1 MAKITTIRTDMP
13 MATPISTADDRLTLA
28 QWLSPAFPI
37 GGFAYSQGLEEPM
50 ATGHVRTAADVEAW
64 LRDCLRF
71 GTPKMD
77 AIIVAQARR
86 GADAGMLSDLILA
99 YASCAER
106 ELELMEQGRAFSAL
120 MAAMSDETVS
130 IRPFPV
136 AVGLATRALSL
147 PDTEVIA
154 LFLHGVAAQMI
165 SAATRFL
172 PLGQSEA
179 QAMLARL
186 APLLTSLATEAAA
199 AQLDDIATFTPGAD
213 MAAMRHETLEVRIFR
228 T

>member
-1 MAKITTIRTDMP
+1 
-13 MATPISTADDRLTLA
+13 MATPISTAEDRLRLA
-28 QWLSPAFPI
+28 QWLSPAFPV

-50 ATGHVRTAADVEAW
+50 ATGRVRTAAQVEAW
-64 LRDCLRF
+64 LRDCLCF

-77 AIIVAQARR
+77 AIFLARTL
-86 GADAGMLSDLILA
+86 AGDDPAMLSDLILA
-99 YASCAER
+99 YAGCAER
-106 ELELMEQGRAFSAL
+106 ELELLEQGRAFAVL
-120 MAAMSDETVS
+120 MAAISGETVS

-147 PDTEVIA
+147 PDAEVIA
-154 LFLHGVAAQMI
+154 LFLQGVAAQAI

-186 APLLTSLATEAAA
+186 APLLTALAVEAAA
-199 AQLDDIATFTPGAD
+199 ARLDDIASFTPGAD

>member
-1 MAKITTIRTDMP
+1 
-13 MATPISTADDRLTLA
+13 
-28 QWLSPAFPI
+28 
-37 GGFAYSQGLEEPM
+37 
-50 ATGHVRTAADVEAW
+50 
-64 LRDCLRF
+64 
-71 GTPKMD
+71 
-77 AIIVAQARR
+77 
-86 GADAGMLSDLILA
+86 
-99 YASCAER
+99 
-106 ELELMEQGRAFSAL
+106 MEQGRAFCAL
-120 MAAMSDETVS
+120 MAPISGKTVS

-136 AVGLATRALSL
+136 AVGIATRGLQL

-186 APLLTSLATEAAA
+186 APLLTTLAAEAARLS
-199 AQLDDIATFTPGAD
+199 LDDIASFTPGAD

>member
-1 MAKITTIRTDMP
+1 MTTTIRTDIRMG
-13 MATPISTADDRLTLA
+13 TPISTAEDRLTLA

-50 ATGHVRTAADVEAW
+50 ATGCIRTAADVEAW

-71 GTPKMD
+71 GTPRMD
-77 AIIVAQARR
+77 AVFLARAR
-86 GADAGMLSDLILA
+86 AGDDPEMLSDLILA
-99 YASCAER
+99 YASAFER
-106 ELELMEQGRAFSAL
+106 ELELMEQGRAFCAL
-120 MAAMSDETVS
+120 MAAISGKTVS
-130 IRPFPV
+130 IRPYPV
-136 AVGLATRALSL
+136 AVGLATRDLSL
-147 PDTEVIA
+147 SDTEVIA
-154 LFLHGVAAQMI
+154 LFLHGVAAQAI

-186 APLLTSLATEAAA
+186 GPLLTALASEAAETS
-199 AQLDDIATFTPGAD
+199 LDEIASFTPGAD

>member
-1 MAKITTIRTDMP
+1 MTTAATITDIR
-13 MATPISTADDRLTLA
+13 MATPISTAEARLTLA

-50 ATGHVRTAADVEAW
+50 ATGQVGTAADVEAW
-64 LRDCLRF
+64 VRDCLSF
-71 GTPKMD
+71 GAPRMD
-77 AIIVAQARR
+77 AIFLARAR
-86 GADAGMLSDLILA
+86 AGDDADMLSDLILA
-99 YASCAER
+99 YAGSAER
-106 ELELMEQGRAFSAL
+106 EQELLEQGRAFSAL
-120 MAAMSDETVS
+120 MAAISGKTVS
-130 IRPFPV
+130 IRPYPV
-136 AVGLATRALSL
+136 AVGLATRALPL

-154 LFLHGVAAQMI
+154 LFLHGVAAQAV

-186 APLLTSLATEAAA
+186 APLLATLAAETAE
-199 AQLDDIATFTPGAD
+199 AQLDDIASFTPGAD

>member
-1 MAKITTIRTDMP
+1 MATAALWVTTIRTDMP
-13 MATPISTADDRLTLA
+13 MATAEDRLTLA

-50 ATGHVRTAADVEAW
+50 ATGHVRTAADVEGW
-64 LRDCLRF
+64 VRDCLCF
-71 GTPKMD
+71 GAPKMD
-77 AIIVAQARR
+77 AIFVAQARA
-86 GADAGMLSDLILA
+86 GADTEMLSDLILA

-106 ELELMEQGRAFSAL
+106 ELELMEQGRAFAAL
-120 MAAMSDETVS
+120 MAAITGKTVS
-130 IRPFPV
+130 IRPYPV

-165 SAATRFL
+165 AAATRFL

-179 QAMLARL
+179 QVMLARL
-186 APLLTSLATEAAA
+186 APLLTSLATQAAG
-199 AQLDDIATFTPGAD
+199 AQLEDIASFTPGAD